1 MITNTAI
8 LVGNTTDFSKIKSY
22 ISKYPDAEIFSLN
35 FKSHEKLSKE
45 KISHEIA
52 ENFLNDEDYIQINDM
67 AKNTSINWY
76 KNNEIEPFLMFDD
89 INLGNL
95 LEMEFFQ
102 YFLPIFTNAIV
113 IEYIIKNNNFDQI
126 ISATEINPF
135 VEQICSNNK
144 IKCQVIDKKQKSSLV
159 LDNLNIKINLGKI
172 PFSFKISRK
181 QFLFV
186 KYQFEK
192 ILFYFLGYNDK
203 ELDKK
208 SILLLDFNPVIYED
222 LLIELSK
229 LNKKILLLNTRRPA
243 VWNFHSFKILLKNKC
258 KILILSKY
266 QQKIYEQIDKKL
278 NSFNLKEQELWKKN
292 HIFEDVFTINSLTLW
307 PSIMDSFKQICTNR
321 FSESIKIILSINELL
336 PKINPS
342 IILEWAETAMEE
354 KIIIQIAKKLK
365 IDSIYLQ
372 HTIASME
379 DSGVPHGRFISHFA
393 HSFLSRKQTVW
404 GKPTKEYAL
413 SHNNSNTIVVGS
425 PRHDKFFN
433 LINSVE
439 NKGIILFAPTIPSN
453 VSSKNMTTEAIQSFN
468 EFIQHTCKIL
478 KNIPN
483 KEFIV
488 KPHPTP
494 SPIYDIAK
502 LVKEVDPNISITY
515 NHDILNLINQC
526 ELLITT
532 NNSTVAIEAMML
544 KKPVIS
550 LQTRPFYMNEEL
562 VKMDAVISIT
572 DISNIES
579 VIKKLLNDTNMKT
592 HHLKKSKQFLDLHF
606 MDQGEASK
614 NLTNILDDF

>member
-8 LVGNTTDFSKIKSY
+8 LVGDTTDFSKIESY
-22 ISKYPDAEIFSLN
+22 ILEYPHAQIFTLN
-35 FKSHEKLSKE
+35 FKSHQKLFKN
-45 KISHEIA
+45 KITHKIA
-52 ENFLNDEDYIQINDM
+52 ENFLSNDDYVKINDM
-67 AKNTSINWY
+67 AKNVSTSWY
-76 KNNEIEPFLMFDD
+76 TNNEIESFLIFDN

-95 LEMEFFQ
+95 LEMEFYQ
-102 YFLPIFTNAIV
+102 YLLPFFTSAVV
-113 IEYIIKNNNFDQI
+113 IEYIIKKNNFNKI
-126 ISATEINPF
+126 ISATDINPF
-135 VEQICSNNK
+135 VEQICNNNN
-144 IKCQVIDKKQKSSLV
+144 IESILIDKKQKSSLA
-159 LDNLNIKINLGKI
+159 LDYLNIKISLGKF

-181 QFLFV
+181 QFLFF

-192 ILFYFLGYNDK
+192 ILFYFLGFKDK

-208 SILLLDFNPVIYED
+208 SILLLDFNPIIYED

-229 LNKKILLLNTRRPA
+229 LNKKIILLNTRRPA
-243 VWNFHSFKILLKNKC
+243 VWNFHSFNILSKNKC
-258 KILILSKY
+258 KIIILSKY
-266 QQKIYEQIDKKL
+266 QKKISEQIDKKL
-278 NSFNLKEQELWKKN
+278 KSFHLNEKDLWEKN
-292 HIFEDVFTINSLTLW
+292 HVFQNIFSINSLTLW

-321 FSESIKIILSINELL
+321 FSESIKIILSINELFS
-336 PKINPS
+336 KVHPS

-365 IDSIYLQ
+365 INSIYLQ

-393 HSFLSRKQTVW
+393 HSFLSSKQTVW
-404 GKPTKEYAL
+404 GTPTKEYAL
-413 SHNNSNTIVVGS
+413 SHNNNNTIAVGS

-433 LINSVE
+433 LMDHFE

-453 VSSKNMTTEAIQSFN
+453 ISSKNMTTEAIESFN
-468 EFIQHTCKIL
+468 AFIQETCKIL

-494 SPIYDIAK
+494 SAVYDITK
-502 LVKEVDPNISITY
+502 IVKDVDPNITITY
-515 NHDILNLINQC
+515 DSNILNLINKC

-544 KKPVIS
+544 NKPVIS

-562 VKMDAVISIT
+562 VKMDVVIPVT
-572 DISNIES
+572 EISDIES
-579 VIKKLLNDTNMKT
+579 TIKKLLEDSNVKTNL
-592 HHLKKSKQFLDLHF
+592 LKKSKAFLDLHF
-606 MDQGEASK
+606 INQGTASK
-614 NLTNILDDF
+614 NLTNVLDDF